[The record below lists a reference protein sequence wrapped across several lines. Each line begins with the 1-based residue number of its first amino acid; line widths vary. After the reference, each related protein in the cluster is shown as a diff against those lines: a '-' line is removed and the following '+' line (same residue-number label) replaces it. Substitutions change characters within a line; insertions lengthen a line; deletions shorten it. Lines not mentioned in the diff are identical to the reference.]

1 MGGVIMK
8 HKLELL
14 EIADS
19 LYFSSDEN
27 KFYEFAKNYI
37 LHMKVKGISETDEF
51 FNAIEL
57 IRTNPESDSIRYALG
72 FAGKGDKN
80 IVTVWS
86 SCIVNNKDLRSL
98 TLDELHY
105 VIGYANRKSK
115 VKETSNSETQTKKDD
130 SSLKKTIRPKRNK
143 RNHGVKL
150 PAADETLL
158 KCKKC
163 GETFI
168 VKLGKPYSYYR
179 DATCTQC
186 NAKFR
191 YKY

>member
-158 KCKKC
+158 KCKNCKKK
-163 GETFI
+163 FI
-168 VKLGKPYSYYR
+168 VNTGGLLPHYR
-179 DATCTQC
+179 KATCTEC
-186 NAKFR
+186 NVEIK